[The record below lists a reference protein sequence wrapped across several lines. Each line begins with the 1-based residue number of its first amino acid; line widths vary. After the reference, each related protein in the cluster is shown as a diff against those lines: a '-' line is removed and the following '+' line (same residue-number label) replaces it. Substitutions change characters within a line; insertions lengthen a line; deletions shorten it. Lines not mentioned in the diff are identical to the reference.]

1 MLTFKSLLY
10 AHGSS
15 WDSLLRR
22 GRSGAVQFQKRLL
35 RDFSKQNLRNQ
46 ASLVSIQ
53 LSKFQC
59 SKCSKTVVLHALYF
73 PNPRHS
79 VNQGISSLFFLDWMV
94 WHTVWPWGKPKGR
107 KPKKPAVFQREP
119 EEGHCPHRSNH
130 VDKRLGMIL
139 SHEPE
144 EQSDSDTSTGS
155 EPPGPSVFCL
165 GWHELTRTCK
175 ANLTRDASQAGR
187 QVQQKR
193 PYDNKQRAEK
203 AAYVRKGGQF
213 KKNGVSEKRILQILS
228 KDICLCNPVQ
238 N

>member
-1 MLTFKSLLY
+1 
-10 AHGSS
+10 
-15 WDSLLRR
+15 
-22 GRSGAVQFQKRLL
+22 
-35 RDFSKQNLRNQ
+35 
-46 ASLVSIQ
+46 
-53 LSKFQC
+53 
-59 SKCSKTVVLHALYF
+59 
-73 PNPRHS
+73 
-79 VNQGISSLFFLDWMV
+79 
-94 WHTVWPWGKPKGR
+94 
-107 KPKKPAVFQREP
+107 
-119 EEGHCPHRSNH
+119 
-130 VDKRLGMIL
+130 MIL

>member
-1 MLTFKSLLY
+1 MRLF
-10 AHGSS
+10 APEGPE
-15 WDSLLRR
+15 
-22 GRSGAVQFQKRLL
+22 RSCPIPKKAAKRL
-35 RDFSKQNLRNQ
+35 FQ
-46 ASLVSIQ
+46 AEPEEPGQPGFHPTFQIPVFQMFKDCCFACSLFPQ
-53 LSKFQC
+53 
-59 SKCSKTVVLHALYF
+59 SKTFRKSRDIFIV
-73 PNPRHS
+73 
-79 VNQGISSLFFLDWMV
+79 FLDWMV
-94 WHTVWPWGKPKGR
+94 WHTVRPWGKPKGR

-130 VDKRLGMIL
+130 LDKRLGMIL